1 VTKKREH
8 HDERAE
14 RRPAEAEASSAS
26 PLQNLGGEAPPDDAP
41 EVTAEKLPSTAAL
54 EAELAEAR
62 DRWLRTEA
70 ELQTFRRR
78 AARDREETRRNAE
91 DAMLREWITVIDD
104 LDRAL
109 ASAAGAEVAESWL
122 AGVRLV
128 AQRMI
133 DLMAR
138 YGVQPL
144 DPMGQPF
151 DPTFHEALAEVEA
164 SEGAAPGSVV
174 QVIQKGYAREGRALR
189 PARVVVAR
197 GAALAGER

>member
-1 VTKKREH
+1 MTKKREH

-14 RRPAEAEASSAS
+14 RRPAEAEASGMP
-26 PLQNLGGEAPPDDAP
+26 PLQNLGGEAPPEAP
-41 EVTAEKLPSTAAL
+41 EVVTEKVPSASAL
-54 EAELAEAR
+54 EAELAELK

-70 ELQTFRRR
+70 EFQTFRRR
-78 AARDREETRRNAE
+78 AVKDREETRRNTE

-104 LDRAL
+104 LERAL
-109 ASAAGAEVAESWL
+109 AAGAEGVAESWI

-144 DPMGQPF
+144 DPAGQPF
-151 DPTFHEALAEVEA
+151 DPTFHEALAAVEGP
-164 SEGAAPGSVV
+164 EGAAPGTVV
-174 QVIQKGYAREGRALR
+174 QVVQKGYAREGRALR
-189 PARVVVAR
+189 PARVTVAR
-197 GAALAGER
+197 GAAMAGER